1 MDFKDYLKTKREEK
15 NLSMNKLGEISGVS
29 AMYISQIER
38 GRRVTPTPKIIAKLA
53 VGLNEPYDDL
63 MKVAGYMPVE
73 EFIED
78 LRGNIQGDDIG
89 TSTALPPESSE
100 EGEEQFELDY
110 ILNSNHKLF
119 FQDRLLTVEEK
130 AKIKSI
136 IEIVLKD

>member
-1 MDFKDYLKTKREEK
+1 MDFKDYLKTKRKEK
-15 NLSMNKLGEISGVS
+15 NLSMNKLGQISGVS

-53 VGLNEPYDDL
+53 EGLKEPYDEL

-78 LRGNIQGDDIG
+78 LSETIQGNSVP
-89 TSTALPPESSE
+89 THKVVPQEASE
-100 EGEEQFELDY
+100 DGEEQFDLDY
-110 ILNSNHKLF
+110 ILDSRHKIF
-119 FQDRLLTVEEK
+119 FQDRLLTKEEISK
-130 AKIKSI
+130 VKSL